1 MCSKV
6 YDRQLTQTDSKRSL
20 NWLKWTHSC
29 ALRRLFYSTKPI
41 YATHM
46 LPWHPSSSKEFWWN
60 STGALYYSL
69 RNLKKTPHNSLP
81 ILFFTKWAVVGKMNY
96 IKWGNK
102 CTKSTNNKIILVW
115 PHIKV
120 AWKFNTLWIWLC
132 LCQFDRKKRILGSV
146 QLIKGWI
153 KNIFI
158 LPIKL
163 NP

>member
-20 NWLKWTHSC
+20 NWLKWTHSS

-69 RNLKKTPHNSLP
+69 RNLKKKTH
-81 ILFFTKWAVVGKMNY
+81 
-96 IKWGNK
+96 
-102 CTKSTNNKIILVW
+102 IILYQFCFLLNKLLLV
-115 PHIKV
+115 K
-120 AWKFNTLWIWLC
+120 WI
-132 LCQFDRKKRILGSV
+132 ILNEGTSV
-146 QLIKGWI
+146 Q
-153 KNIFI
+153 NRRT
-158 LPIKL
+158 IKL
-163 NP
+163 YWCGPTSKWRENLTLYEFDCVCVNLTEKIGF